1 MKKMINRIIFL
12 AIFLIST
19 NASAHYIGE
28 QYAGGII
35 FWIDNDSEHG
45 LIAATE
51 DLAKDITWFNGK
63 YITTYAIRDGIFSG
77 KDNTAQI
84 IRMLGSSKKT
94 YAAAIAYS
102 YRGGELT
109 DWYLPSKYEL
119 KLLYEQKMVIGGFT
133 DGIYWSSTEL
143 NQNPLLGVCVQNF
156 ENGDQ
161 FVSLKEYTAN
171 IRPIRS
177 F

>member
-1 MKKMINRIIFL
+1 MTYRIVYLSIFVM
-12 AIFLIST
+12 ST
-19 NASAHYIGE
+19 NVSAHYIGE

-51 DLAKDITWFNGK
+51 DLAKDIPWFNGK
-63 YITTYAIRDGIFSG
+63 YTPTYAIRDGIFSG

-84 IRMLGSSKKT
+84 IRVIGSSKKT
-94 YAAAIAYS
+94 YAAAIAQS
-102 YRGGELT
+102 YRGSELT
-109 DWYLPSKYEL
+109 DWYLPSRYEL
-119 KLLYEQKMVIGGFT
+119 KLLYDQKMIIGGFAN
-133 DGIYWSSTEL
+133 GIYWSSTEL

-161 FVSLKEYTAN
+161 FVSLKEYTAH